1 MDIID
6 SANKKYHGSTSGNL
20 GSSGIIFDKIKEL
33 EDDYGIT
40 RDIRINRFITEDV
53 ESLRKY
59 LSYVESRES
68 IKYEC
73 SHLCEEEIVN
83 SLSEKIIELEEQ
95 VRELKEE
102 NEELKE

>member
-6 SANKKYHGSTSGNL
+6 STNIKYHGSTTGNL
-20 GSSGIIFDKIKEL
+20 GNYGIIFDKIKEL

-40 RDIRINRFITEDV
+40 REIRINRIITEDV
-53 ESLRKY
+53 EFLRNY
-59 LSYVESRES
+59 LSYVERRES

-102 NEELKE
+102 IEEFR